1 MNSTFGLFGFL
12 GVDSPDLVSPTVEA
26 REAIDAYRESQKAFD
41 RAQRRYDGLVAGLTQ
56 DQLADPSPALARRLD
71 RFEARFDRTII
82 PHQEAE
88 RRAIAAILACGA
100 GVNRGGVRHG
110 GRIYAVVRD
119 DEAPEPAVVVVEL
132 SAVVDLG

>member
-1 MNSTFGLFGFL
+1 MNPIIGSFGFL
-12 GVDSPDLVSPTVEA
+12 GLDSPDLVCPAIEA
-26 REAIDAYRESQKAFD
+26 REAIDAYRASQKAFD
-41 RAQRRYDGLVAGLTQ
+41 RAQRRYDGLVARLTQ
-56 DQLADPSPALARRLD
+56 DQLDGPSPALARRLD

-88 RRAIAAILACGA
+88 RRAVAAILACGA
-100 GVNRGGVRHG
+100 GVGRGGVRHG

-119 DEAPEPAVVVVEL
+119 DEAPEPSVVVVEL